1 MREIRF
7 IGWDASEKE
16 MVSHEK
22 LILDP
27 DGWFTSLLLG
37 DAPGGDVLR
46 QYTGLKDKNGTEIY
60 EGDIVKY
67 YPAEKEYNGKLFVNV
82 IEWSEWKAQ
91 FTLSKYFIFCI
102 FGDEIEIIG
111 NIYENPELVEK

>member
-60 EGDIVKY
+60 EGDIVKHSNGVQLV
-67 YPAEKEYNGKLFVNV
+67 EYNEDLYAFDMCISNYVNDQEAGGV
-82 IEWSEWKAQ
+82 E
-91 FTLSKYFIFCI
+91 SK
-102 FGDEIEIIG
+102 DVQVIG